1 MSSFRYSTGNGHID
15 TMIADLL
22 HRAGATDNADLLH
35 QMMVSVIKLAQDETE
50 RGDIKILNTTLKEMR
65 YSFKMLRPYRRVR
78 KVAVFGSA
86 RCRPES
92 EDYQQAVEF
101 SRLIAD
107 LGFMVITGAGHGI
120 MEAGNLGAGRE
131 RSFGLNIRLPFEQV
145 ANPSIAGDEKL
156 VNFKYF
162 FTRKLAF
169 MKETHGVVCCPGGF
183 GTHDEGLE
191 ALTLVQTGKS
201 LLVPI
206 VFLHPPRSEF
216 WSDWHKYNAERLLA
230 RGMISEPDLS
240 LYRVTESVDEAAN
253 EIAKFYR
260 RYHSMRYVKK
270 DLIIRLEAPLTDEE
284 IQVLNLEFSDLL
296 KSGAIEPTEALREE
310 TDSSILHLPR
320 LRLHFRRRAFGR
332 LRQMVDRINGF
343 PLPDTSYVE
352 VPEAGAGGQ
361 IPEGAEE
368 GAEPEE
374 EDVE

>member
-1 MSSFRYSTGNGHID
+1 MSFRYSTGNGQVD
-15 TMIADLL
+15 TALAELL
-22 HRAGATDNADLLH
+22 SRAGANENFDLLH
-35 QMMVSVIKLAQDETE
+35 QMMVTVIKVAQDQTE
-50 RGDIKILNTTLKEMR
+50 RGDIKILNNTLKEMR

-86 RCRPES
+86 RCKPES

-101 SRLIAD
+101 SERIAD

-120 MEAGNLGAGRE
+120 MEAGNVGAGRE

-145 ANPSIAGDEKL
+145 ANPAIAGDEKL
-156 VNFKYF
+156 ANFKYF

-206 VFLHPPRSEF
+206 VFLHPPGSDF

-230 RGMISEPDLS
+230 RGMISEADLS
-240 LYRVTESVDEAAN
+240 LYKVTDSVEEATA
-253 EIAKFYR
+253 EIQNFYR
-260 RYHSMRYVKK
+260 RYHSMRYVRK
-270 DLIIRLEAPLTDEE
+270 DLILRLEAPLSAEE
-284 IQVLNLEFSDLL
+284 IDTLNVEFADIL
-296 KSGAIEPTEALREE
+296 KSGVIEPTTALDEE
-310 TDSSILHLPR
+310 TDASIRHLPR
-320 LRLHFRRRAFGR
+320 LRMHFRRRAFGR
-332 LRQMVDRINGF
+332 LRQLVDRINSF
-343 PLPDTSYVE
+343 ALPETCNVE

-361 IPEGAEE
+361 IPEEAED
-368 GAEPEE
+368 G
-374 EDVE
+374 DTDG

>member
-1 MSSFRYSTGNGHID
+1 MSTHRYSTGNSQID
-15 TMIADLL
+15 NAISDLL
-22 HRAGATDNADLLH
+22 NRVGATDNVDLLH
-35 QMMVSVIKLAQDETE
+35 QMMVSVVKVAQDQTE
-50 RGDIKILNTTLKEMR
+50 RGDIKIFNNTLKEMR

-78 KVAVFGSA
+78 KVAIFGSA
-86 RCRPES
+86 RCAPES
-92 EDYQQAVEF
+92 EDYKQAVEF

-107 LGFMVITGAGHGI
+107 LGYMVITGAGHGI

-206 VFLHPPRSEF
+206 VFLHPPGSDF

-240 LYRVTESVDEAAN
+240 LYKLTDSAEEAAA
-253 EIAKFYR
+253 EIQNFYR
-260 RYHSMRYVKK
+260 RYHSMRYVKN
-270 DLIIRLEAPLTDEE
+270 DLVLRLEAPLAEE
-284 IQVLNLEFSDLL
+284 EVEILNEEFADIL
-296 KSGAIEPTEALREE
+296 KSGAIVPTAALDEE
-310 TDSSILHLPR
+310 TDASIRHLPR
-320 LRLHFRRRAFGR
+320 LRLHFRRRASAR

-343 PLPDTSYVE
+343 PLPATCNVE

-361 IPEGAEE
+361 IPEEAED
-368 GAEPEE
+368 G
-374 EDVE
+374 DN

>member
-1 MSSFRYSTGNGHID
+1 
-15 TMIADLL
+15 
-22 HRAGATDNADLLH
+22 
-35 QMMVSVIKLAQDETE
+35 
-50 RGDIKILNTTLKEMR
+50 
-65 YSFKMLRPYRRVR
+65 MLRPNRRVR

-86 RCRPES
+86 RCGPES
-92 EDYQQAVEF
+92 EDYKQAVDF
-101 SRLIAD
+101 SRRIAD

-120 MEAGNLGAGRE
+120 MEAANLGAGRE

-156 VNFKYF
+156 ANFKYF

-169 MKETHGVVCCPGGF
+169 MKETHAVVCCPGGF

-206 VFLHPPRSEF
+206 VFLHPGTSDF
-216 WSDWHKYNAERLLA
+216 WSDWHRYNAERLLT

-240 LYRVTESVDEAAN
+240 LYKLTDSAEEAAR
-253 EIAKFYR
+253 EIQNFYR

-270 DLIIRLEAPLTDEE
+270 DLIIRLEAPLSDEE
-284 IQVLNLEFSDLL
+284 VQVLNLEFADIL
-296 KSGAIEPTEALREE
+296 KSGAIEPTHTLKEE
-310 TDSSILHLPR
+310 VDPSIRHLPR
-320 LRLHFRRRAFGR
+320 LRLHYRRRQFGR

-343 PLPDTSYVE
+343 PLPETCGVE

-361 IPEGAEE
+361 IPEGAEDVVE
-368 GAEPEE
+368 GEA
-374 EDVE
+374 

>member
-1 MSSFRYSTGNGHID
+1 MAFRYSTGNHQLD
-15 TMIADLL
+15 STIADLL
-22 HRAGATDNADLLH
+22 SRSGATENQDLLH
-35 QMMVSVIKLAQDETE
+35 QMMVTVVKLAQDQTE

-86 RCRPES
+86 RCGPDS

-101 SRLIAD
+101 SRQIAD

-120 MEAGNLGAGRE
+120 MEAANLGAGRE

-156 VNFKYF
+156 ANFKYF

-201 LLVPI
+201 LLIPI
-206 VFLHPPRSEF
+206 VFLHPATSHF
-216 WSDWHKYNAERLLA
+216 WSDWHSYNAERLLK

-240 LYRVTESVDEAAN
+240 LYKVTDSVEEAAA
-253 EIAKFYR
+253 EIANFYR

-270 DLIIRLEAPLTDEE
+270 DLILRLEAPLTDEE
-284 IQVLNLEFSDLL
+284 IQVLNLEFSDIL
-296 KSGAIEPTEALREE
+296 KSGAIEPVTALKEE
-310 TDSSILHLPR
+310 VDPSIRHLPR
-320 LRLHFRRRAFGR
+320 LRMHYRRRAFGR
-332 LRQMVDRINGF
+332 LRQLVDRINSF
-343 PLPDTSYVE
+343 PLPDSSYVE

-361 IPEGAEE
+361 IPEDMDDIEAE
-368 GAEPEE
+368 A
-374 EDVE
+374 